1 MPPWRSIL
9 FNAVVLFIVTA
20 GGALAEPKRV
30 LLIHS
35 FGRDFGAW
43 AVFARGFRA
52 ELDQRSPETVEFY
65 DAALMTERFGAG
77 QNEVGTMA
85 A

>member
-1 MPPWRSIL
+1 
-9 FNAVVLFIVTA
+9 
-20 GGALAEPKRV
+20 
-30 LLIHS
+30 
-35 FGRDFGAW
+35 
-43 AVFARGFRA
+43 
-52 ELDQRSPETVEFY
+52 LDQRSPETVEFY